1 MRELSVVTAGVA
13 SSLLDLGAGA
23 SGGFLLPLTLLP
35 PVMILGCGRQS
46 DLGLWN
52 LQQKSSIKRKSSQ
65 RLDWVRTWSNTSNRG
80 LKEGQILVF
89 VPEFGTKKIT
99 TLTNCK
105 KKNFRLNRP
114 FRDLCRGI
122 STEHE
127 QKFRTKSCN
136 I

>member
-1 MRELSVVTAGVA
+1 LGSSDVKARNAARRELSVATVGAA
-13 SSLLDLGAGA
+13 SSLLDLEAGVA
-23 SGGFLLPLTLLP
+23 GDFLLPLTLLP

-114 FRDLCRGI
+114 YRDL
-122 STEHE
+122 
-127 QKFRTKSCN
+127 
-136 I
+136 